1 MINARETCKKWV
13 QVLMINYI
21 ISLFV
26 RVKTLFSFCWNSI
39 PCLTRKKIL
48 LYQNFS
54 SFSSP
59 HASISIFHSVIYF
72 RTHENP
78 PTWNKLIRLLSIKL
92 HYTNF
97 SFACIY
103 ASYHSLFSILSGYGI
118 MFMHL
123 SRKSDSKKSLG
134 ILRTSEYFATSII
147 CSSVA

>member
-59 HASISIFHSVIYF
+59 HAFISLFHSVTLLQNTWKPTNMKQADKTSIYKITLYKF
-72 RTHENP
+72 FFHMY
-78 PTWNKLIRLLSIKL
+78 IRIRPLVVF
-92 HYTNF
+92 F
-97 SFACIY
+97 SFRVRYNVY
-103 ASYHSLFSILSGYGI
+103 APFTKIW
-118 MFMHL
+118 F
-123 SRKSDSKKSLG
+123 
-134 ILRTSEYFATSII
+134 
-147 CSSVA
+147 